1 MESIGGIYR
10 RAGAAALA
18 SRQSLPTLYSNAGE
32 RDRLPAGLPS
42 RVFICGISALPPVYL
57 RALQALGKHIEIHL
71 LFTNPCRYYWGTL
84 KTLRL
89 AKLMARQRRHS
100 FEDRHLPL
108 FRENQNPE
116 ALFNSDGEQDIGNP
130 LLASWGK
137 LGRDY
142 IYLLSELENSR
153 ELDAFA
159 DITPDNLL
167 HRIQADIL
175 ELESHAVAGVN
186 LEEYSRS
193 DNKRLLDPE
202 DNSLSFH
209 VCHSPQREVEILH
222 DRLLAMLEADPTLTP
237 RDIIVMVAD
246 IDSYSPFI
254 RRYLVARQR
263 SAICLMPFPIGGR
276 VSHIRCYRHLSAY
289 FRYRTAALSPR
300 MFWRC

>member
-1 MESIGGIYR
+1 MPVLLGDIK
-10 RAGAAALA
+10 
-18 SRQSLPTLYSNAGE
+18 
-32 RDRLPAGLPS
+32 DPA
-42 RVFICGISALPPVYL
+42 
-57 RALQALGKHIEIHL
+57 
-71 LFTNPCRYYWGTL
+71 W
-84 KTLRL
+84 L

-142 IYLLSELENSR
+142 IYLLSELENSQ
-153 ELDAFA
+153 ELDAFV

-193 DNKRLLDPE
+193 DNKRLLDPRITA
-202 DNSLSFH
+202 SLFTF
-209 VCHSPQREVEILH
+209 VT
-222 DRLLAMLEADPTLTP
+222 A
-237 RDIIVMVAD
+237 
-246 IDSYSPFI
+246 
-254 RRYLVARQR
+254 R
-263 SAICLMPFPIGGR
+263 SAGGNTAR
-276 VSHIRCYRHLSAY
+276 SPAGDAGSRSDANAARHYRY
-289 FRYRTAALSPR
+289 GG
-300 MFWRC
+300 